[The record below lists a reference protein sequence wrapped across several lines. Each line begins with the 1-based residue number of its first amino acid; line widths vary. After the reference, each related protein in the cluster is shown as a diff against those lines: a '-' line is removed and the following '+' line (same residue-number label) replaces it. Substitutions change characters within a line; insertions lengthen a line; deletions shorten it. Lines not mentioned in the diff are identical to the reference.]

1 MSQNKPSRIYGV
13 NINEDL
19 DPALMRR
26 DIRPFRVK
34 VQNFFNKNGSTV
46 VFMLGLFV
54 IGNAVVP
61 IEMFPKMFELAFLGG
76 IGSAYYTRRQITG
89 YPLVE
94 PISPSDSEKAREKKG
109 LYLLGNENNEWG
121 NLWLTSSEI
130 RTHILCFG
138 TTGSGK
144 TRFLLGILYQA
155 MLSGSGAMY
164 VDGKGDNTVWWLVYS
179 FARRTDRIDDLL
191 LINYLTGGN
200 NYAMVGKKEAKHGK
214 TLTEEEHLTRSDGKS
229 LDHRI
234 SNTTNP
240 LAQGTA
246 EQLRSLL
253 VGLMRES
260 GGEGEMWKGRSSSM
274 LKSLLE
280 TLTVLRDEG
289 EINLDVDTVRH
300 YMVLDRILE
309 LTNRKDL
316 PEMAILSLK
325 KYLLELPG
333 FTEEDADIGVLNGE
347 CYKQHNFLT
356 MQLTE
361 VMSDLSGTYGHI
373 FRAELGEVDF
383 KDLVFNSRIL
393 FVMLPALEK
402 DPDALAGLGKMIVA
416 GVRSALAPALG
427 EDVEGSKS
435 SVTEVKPT
443 NALEPF
449 VLILDEY
456 GYYAVKGF
464 SVAAAQARSL
474 GVSIVFAGQD
484 YPSFTKA
491 SKEEA
496 EAIVANTTTTICM
509 KLEDTGETAE
519 KIISRGAE
527 TDVQKSAGY
536 KRKDGSASSF
546 KDEGGVRSER
556 QKVIDIR
563 DLVAQGQGEGHII
576 RGKDVYRSALYFADP
591 VEVDEIELNKLLMVN
606 RPKRMV
612 IDNFFGAYEQID
624 KIIKGEKKREDD
636 LNFDEGIANLFSD
649 YKKAVSRQCD
659 AKAASSFAV
668 GSIFVRE
675 FLEDEIAA
683 RRQEQE
689 LNPEPAVAEAVTS
702 EDGTQSASKA
712 KPGPELL
719 DVPEKPSESTKEAPS
734 KVTQRVV
741 SEAEALEAVSNEDPG
756 KSFAREA
763 EKSSQE
769 FTELLADTIAKVV
782 KREGKSL
789 SAKEEADLKPVHQ
802 ISSFG
807 SEDPMYE
814 FDVISEKTQAY
825 PSSEAPNKPD
835 TSEIMSC
842 LESVRLELRDR
853 TKQTETES

>member
-1 MSQNKPSRIYGV
+1 MADPSRIYGV
-13 NINEDL
+13 GINEDL
-19 DPALMRR
+19 DPALLRR
-26 DIRPFRVK
+26 DIRPFRLK
-34 VQNFFNKNGSTV
+34 IQNFFADYGGIV
-46 VFMLGLFV
+46 VLLIGIVTLINAAIPLPMVPKFFEFSFLLGLTAA
-54 IGNAVVP
+54 G
-61 IEMFPKMFELAFLGG
+61 
-76 IGSAYYTRRQITG
+76 YTKNQIRT

-94 PISPSDSEKAREKKG
+94 PMEAGDSAKARENKG
-109 LYLLGNENNEWG
+109 LYLLGNETDDYR

-130 RTHILCFG
+130 RTHILVFG

-144 TRFLLGILYQA
+144 TRFLLGLLYQA

-164 VDGKGDNTVWWLVYS
+164 TDGKGDNTVWWLVYS

-200 NYAMVGKKEAKHGK
+200 NQSLKTNKSGKKP
-214 TLTEEEHLTRSDGKS
+214 
-229 LDHRI
+229 DHRI

-274 LKSLLE
+274 LKALLE

-289 EINLDVDTVRH
+289 EINLDVETVRH

-309 LTNRKDL
+309 LTQREDL
-316 PEMAILSLK
+316 PELTVLSLK

-333 FTEEDADIGVLNGE
+333 FTEEDADVGVLNPE

-427 EDVEGSKS
+427 EDVEGSQS
-435 SVTEVKPT
+435 SVTKVKPT

-449 VLILDEY
+449 ILILDEY

-509 KLEDTGETAE
+509 KLEDTGETAQ
-519 KIISRGAE
+519 KIVERGGE

-536 KRKDGSASSF
+536 EKKKDGIQGF
-546 KDEGGVRSER
+546 KDQGGVRSER

-563 DLVAQGQGEGHII
+563 DLVSQGPGQGHVI
-576 RGKDVYRSALYFADP
+576 RGKDVYRSQLFFADP
-591 VEVDEIELNKLLMVN
+591 YEVEEIELNKFLMVN
-606 RPKRMV
+606 RPKRLLL
-612 IDNFFGAYEQID
+612 DNINGAFD
-624 KIIKGEKKREDD
+624 KIESLVKGEATPDENLK
-636 LNFDEGIANLFSD
+636 FDSGLDHLFKD
-649 YKKAVSRQCD
+649 YRMALGRKNNPKE
-659 AKAASSFAV
+659 SSQFAV
-668 GSIFVRE
+668 GSAFLRVSIKDKLDEAKQNQSLNRPDLADNPSDDHEVGSTSKEDSAGTEKPGVGGVPFAHEGDQVSRSNSGVAENVMSEMETLEAVASDAPSNSISSRARAASEE
-675 FLEDEIAA
+675 FEVLLAKTVTKVA
-683 RRQEQE
+683 RREAEAPMSAKEQSE
-689 LNPEPAVAEAVTS
+689 LNPLAQVRRHTEY
-702 EDGTQSASKA
+702 EDTMA
-712 KPGPELL
+712 
-719 DVPEKPSESTKEAPS
+719 
-734 KVTQRVV
+734 
-741 SEAEALEAVSNEDPG
+741 
-756 KSFAREA
+756 
-763 EKSSQE
+763 
-769 FTELLADTIAKVV
+769 
-782 KREGKSL
+782 
-789 SAKEEADLKPVHQ
+789 
-802 ISSFG
+802 
-807 SEDPMYE
+807 E
-814 FDVISEKTQAY
+814 FDIISEKTNAY
-825 PSSEAPNKPD
+825 PSGEAPRKPEQE
-835 TSEIMSC
+835 EIMSC
-842 LESVRLELRDR
+842 LASVRDDLRR
-853 TKQTETES
+853 KPKETETV